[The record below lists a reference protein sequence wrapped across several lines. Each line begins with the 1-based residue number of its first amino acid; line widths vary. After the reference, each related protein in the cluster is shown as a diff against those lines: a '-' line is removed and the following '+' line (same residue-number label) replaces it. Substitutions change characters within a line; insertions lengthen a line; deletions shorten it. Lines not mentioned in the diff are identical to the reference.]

1 MNPSAPK
8 NKKQPENVVASVVP
22 EGVLRRLK
30 VSEIKPSKNNPRYL
44 FDLAPLLELKENI
57 RLHGVL
63 VPITVY
69 AIKGQQKFGI
79 LDGERRYRCCVELAK
94 EGIELTIPANIVA
107 PPDKIA
113 GILYM
118 FSIHNFREGW
128 ELMPTALSLKI
139 VMEALGETDSK
150 RLSKL
155 TGLSDPQIERCK
167 ILLAFPAKY
176 QTLSLDPDPTTRI
189 PSNFWIEA
197 SPVLDLCEKELPDL
211 FKKLGRDG
219 ICDLFVEKYRAKSIK
234 SVIHF
239 RRILEAYD
247 IHPTKETRRD
257 EVINR
262 LEAYVMTV
270 PLETRKAFDEFVVDN
285 RRIQGSIKACEDFIS
300 QLERAQLEHVVDN
313 KEELTIA
320 LRGVKKYV
328 EELLQKLEG
337 SDAPIEDHS
346 QEEAGIEQ

>member
-1 MNPSAPK
+1 MNTNLPK
-8 NKKQPENVVASVVP
+8 NGNQTENVISTVVP

-30 VSEIKPSKNNPRYL
+30 VSEIKPSTNNPRYL
-44 FDLAPLLELKENI
+44 FDPAPLHELKENI
-57 RLHGVL
+57 RVHGVL

-69 AIKGQQKFGI
+69 AIKGQQKYGI
-79 LDGERRYRCCVELAK
+79 IDGERRYRCCLELEK
-94 EGIELTIPANIVA
+94 EGVKLIIPANVVA
-107 PPDKIA
+107 PPNKIA

-150 RLSKL
+150 SLMKL
-155 TGLSDPQIERCK
+155 TGLSEPQIERCK
-167 ILLAFPAKY
+167 ILLSYPEKY
-176 QTLSLDPDPTTRI
+176 QNLSLDPDPTTRI

-197 SPVLDLCEKELPDL
+197 YPVLDLCKRELPDL
-211 FKKLGRDG
+211 YNKLGRDG
-219 ICDLFVEKYRAKSIK
+219 ICDLFVEKYRFGSIK

-247 IHPTKETRRD
+247 VYPTKDTQKND
-257 EVINR
+257 VINR
-262 LEAYVMTV
+262 LDAYITTV
-270 PLETRKAFDEFVVDN
+270 PYETRKAFDEFVVDN
-285 RRIQGSIKACEDFIS
+285 RRLQSSINACQDFIA
-300 QLERAQLEHVVDN
+300 QLERNKLEHIVDN
-313 KEELTIA
+313 KEDLMIV

-337 SDAPIEDHS
+337 NDAPSVDNIDET
-346 QEEAGIEQ
+346 ET

>member
-1 MNPSAPK
+1 MNPRIPK
-8 NKKQPENVVASVVP
+8 NRKRDEDALGSVVP

-30 VSEIKPSKNNPRYL
+30 VSDIKPSTNNPRYL
-44 FDLAPLLELKENI
+44 FDPAPLLELKENI
-57 RLHGVL
+57 RVHGVL
-63 VPITVY
+63 VPIIVY
-69 AIKGQQKFGI
+69 AIKGQSKFGI
-79 LDGERRYRCCVELAK
+79 LDGERRYRCCVELEK

-139 VMEALGETDSK
+139 VMEALGETDTR

-167 ILLAFPAKY
+167 ILLNYPEKY
-176 QTLSLDPDPTTRI
+176 RNLSLDPDPTTRI

-197 SPVLDLCEKELPDL
+197 YPVLDLCEKELPEL
-211 FKKLGRDG
+211 FSKLGRYG
-219 ICDLFVEKYRAKSIK
+219 ILDLLVEKYRVKSIK

-247 IHPTKETRRD
+247 VHPDKATHHDSVVE
-257 EVINR
+257 R
-262 LEAYVMTV
+262 LETYVTTV
-270 PLETRKAFDEFVVDN
+270 SLETRKAFDEFVVDN
-285 RRIQGSIKACEDFIS
+285 RRIQGSIRACEDFIA
-300 QLERAQLEHVVDN
+300 QLERAKLEHVVDN

-320 LRGVKKYV
+320 LRGVKAYIEV
-328 EELLQKLEG
+328 LLQKLEG
-337 SDAPIEDHS
+337 SDAPTEDRTQAEVS
-346 QEEAGIEQ
+346 TEQ

>member
-1 MNPSAPK
+1 M
-8 NKKQPENVVASVVP
+8 
-22 EGVLRRLK
+22 K
-30 VSEIKPSKNNPRYL
+30 VSDIKPSTNNPRYL
-44 FDLAPLLELKENI
+44 FDPAPLIELKENI
-57 RLHGVL
+57 RHHGVL
-63 VPITVY
+63 VPITVF

-79 LDGERRYRCCVELAK
+79 LDGERRYRCCVDLEK

-128 ELMPTALSLKI
+128 ELMPTALSLKV

-176 QTLSLDPDPTTRI
+176 QALSLDPDPTTRI

-197 SPVLDLCEKELPDL
+197 SPVLDLCEKELPAL
-211 FKKLGRDG
+211 FTKLGRYG
-219 ICDLFVEKYRAKSIK
+219 ILDLLVEKYRAKSIK

-247 IHPTKETRRD
+247 IQVEGEPHHED
-257 EVINR
+257 VIER
-262 LEAYVMTV
+262 LETYVTDV
-270 PLETRKAFDEFVVDN
+270 QLETRKAFDEFVVDS

-300 QLERAQLEHVVDN
+300 QLERAKLEHTVDN

-320 LRGVKKYV
+320 LKGVKKYV
-328 EELLQKLEG
+328 EELLQRLEG
-337 SDAPIEDHS
+337 SDAPTEDLPPDDTS
-346 QEEAGIEQ
+346 KK

>member
-1 MNPSAPK
+1 MKPSIRK
-8 NKKQPENVVASVVP
+8 SKKRTEDVLASVVP

-30 VSEIKPSKNNPRYL
+30 VSDIKPSTNNPRFL
-44 FDLAPLLELKENI
+44 FDSVPLLELKENI
-57 RLHGVL
+57 SVHGVL

-69 AIKGQQKFGI
+69 AIKGQDKFGI
-79 LDGERRYRCCVELAK
+79 LDGERRYRCCVELEK

-128 ELMPTALSLKI
+128 ELMPTALSLRI

-167 ILLAFPAKY
+167 ILLAIPAKY
-176 QTLSLDPDPTTRI
+176 QALSLDPDPTTRI

-211 FKKLGRDG
+211 FIKLGRDG

-262 LEAYVMTV
+262 LETYITTV

-346 QEEAGIEQ
+346 QEEAGTE